1 MLKELAE
8 LAKTYKET
16 GKLADMAVTP
26 LVEGIGTEGLR
37 EWVGVL
43 VDDTVSA
50 NHAIHVLGDQLSG
63 LGRVVASNRGAV
75 FTLAAVTGFS
85 IGWFYHQNR
94 DLQKQ
99 IDELREQ
106 VNA

>member
-16 GKLADMAVTP
+16 GKLADMTVTP
-26 LVEGIGTEGLR
+26 LVEGISTEGLR

-43 VDDTVSA
+43 VDDTMTA
-50 NHAIHVLGDQLSG
+50 NHGVRMLSNQLVG
-63 LGRVVASNRGAV
+63 LGRMVASNRGAI
-75 FTLAAVTGFS
+75 FTLAAITGFS

>member
-16 GKLADMAVTP
+16 GKLGDMTVTP

-43 VDDTVSA
+43 VDDSITNNSA
-50 NHAIHVLGDQLSG
+50 IRLLSKEMAD
-63 LGRVVASNRGAV
+63 LGRMVASNRGAI
-75 FTLAAVTGFS
+75 FTLAAITGFS
-85 IGWFYHQNR
+85 IGWFYHQSR

-99 IDELREQ
+99 INELREQ
-106 VNA
+106 VSA

>member
-1 MLKELAE
+1 MLKELAA

-16 GKLADMAVTP
+16 GKLADMTVTP

-43 VDDTVSA
+43 VDDTMTA
-50 NHAIHVLGDQLSG
+50 NHGIRMLSSQLVG
-63 LGRVVASNRGAV
+63 LGRMVASNRGAI
-75 FTLAAVTGFS
+75 FTLAAITGFS
-85 IGWFYHQNR
+85 IGWFYNKSR

-99 IDELREQ
+99 INELREQ
-106 VNA
+106 VSA